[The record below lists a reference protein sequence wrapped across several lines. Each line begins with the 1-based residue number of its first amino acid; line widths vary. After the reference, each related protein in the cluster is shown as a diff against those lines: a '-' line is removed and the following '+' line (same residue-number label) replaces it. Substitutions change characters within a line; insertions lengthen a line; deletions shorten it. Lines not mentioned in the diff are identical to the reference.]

1 MATMN
6 VMGRFQRLTLIF
18 LLCVYAQACVAPTTK
33 GLAVD
38 QSLVEKERQYQL
50 QLSLQ
55 QQIKYQQ
62 QLDNVAWSV
71 LVAALPL
78 CDTEFQKRDLGFSV
92 ASLGSFPVEMAEAAK
107 ATLNMGDALQVVTIA
122 TGSPAAATG
131 IKVGDKLISMNG
143 ILVMRGRDAAKNF
156 DKTLASLLE
165 QDNAI
170 KLRIERAGVP
180 QDITLKGQKLCYFPP
195 VATMGDEVNAYA
207 DGKYIVVSKGMLRFV
222 ENDLELSTVV
232 AHELAHNMMR
242 HMDAKKS
249 NYWLGTAADLAA
261 ALAGV
266 NTQGNFGR
274 MGAMAY
280 SQDFESEA
288 DYVGVYVQALA
299 NQSIENIAGFW
310 RRMAAEHPAGIKEN
324 HGASHPSTPQRF
336 IAIEQTVQEIRNK
349 QKAGFA
355 LVPDRQ

>member
-1 MATMN
+1 MVS
-6 VMGRFQRLTLIF
+6 VMGRLLRLTI
-18 LLCVYAQACVAPTTK
+18 LLASCFYVLACAAPTTK

-55 QQIKYQQ
+55 QQIRYQQ
-62 QLDNVAWSV
+62 QLDNVAWNV
-71 LVAALPL
+71 LVAALPI
-78 CDTEFQKRDLGFSV
+78 CDAEFHRRDLGFSV
-92 ASLGSFPVEMAEAAK
+92 ASLSSFPAHYAEAAGVI
-107 ATLNMGDALQVVTIA
+107 LNMGDALQVVTVA
-122 TGSPAAATG
+122 AGSPAAVAG
-131 IKVGDKLISMNG
+131 IKPGDKLVAMNG
-143 ILVMRGRDAAKNF
+143 MPVVRGKDAAKNF
-156 DKTLASLLE
+156 DKTVASLLE
-165 QDNAI
+165 LDNAI
-170 KLRIERAGVP
+170 KFKMERAGAP
-180 QDITLKGQKLCYFPP
+180 QEVSLKGQMLCYFPP

-207 DGKYIVVSKGMLRFV
+207 DGKYIVISKGMLRFV

-249 NYWLGTAADLAA
+249 NYWLGTAADIAA

-266 NTQGNFGR
+266 NTQGTFGR
-274 MGAMAY
+274 MGATAY

-299 NQSIENIAGFW
+299 QQPIEKVAGFW
-310 RRMAAEHPAGIKEN
+310 RRMAAEHPGGIKEN

-349 QKAGFA
+349 QKAGFPLA
-355 LVPDRQ
+355 PDRQ

>member
-1 MATMN
+1 M
-6 VMGRFQRLTLIF
+6 RLLILV
-18 LLCVYAQACVAPTTK
+18 LLGLQVSSCVAPTTK

-62 QLDNVAWSV
+62 QLENVAWPV
-71 LVAALPL
+71 LAAALPL
-78 CDTEFQKRDLGFSV
+78 CDGEFQRRDLGFSV
-92 ASLGSFPVEMAEAAK
+92 ASLSSFPPHYTEAAK
-107 ATLNMGDALQVVTIA
+107 SILNMGDALQVMTVA
-122 TGSPAAATG
+122 TGSPAMTAG
-131 IKVGDKLISMNG
+131 IKVGDRLLSMNG
-143 ILVMRGRDAAKNF
+143 LLVARGKDAGKFF
-156 DKTLASLLE
+156 DTTLASLLE

-170 KLRIERAGVP
+170 KLNIERAGAP
-180 QDITLKGQKLCYFPP
+180 LEITLKGQMLCYFPP

-207 DGKYIVVSKGMLRFV
+207 DGKHIVVSKGMLRFA
-222 ENDLELSTVV
+222 ENDLELSTVI
-232 AHELAHNMMR
+232 AHELAHNIMH

-249 NYWLGTAADLAA
+249 NYWLGTVADIAA

-266 NTQGNFGR
+266 NTQGSFSR

-299 NQSIENIAGFW
+299 KQPIENVAGFW
-310 RRMAAEHPAGIKEN
+310 RRMAAEHPGGIKEN
-324 HGASHPSTPQRF
+324 HGSSHPSTPERF
-336 IAIEQTVQEIRNK
+336 IAIENTVQEIRNK